1 MDLLFKR
8 YASPFSFVDGM
19 INSGRFCE
27 FVIEFIKTTNQE
39 IEEQYDWDFFVHKVY
54 DKSYQEFKEEIRI
67 NKENQEISD
76 DDIEATVEHSMN
88 ILNNFNP
95 DEGGEV

>member
-19 INSGRFCE
+19 IQTGRFYE
-27 FVIEFIKTTNQE
+27 FVIDFIKTTNQE
-39 IEEQYDWDFFVHKVY
+39 MEEKYDWEFFIHKVF
-54 DKSYQEFKEEIRI
+54 DKSYQEFKEEIKI
-67 NKENQEISD
+67 NKENQKMSEQY
-76 DDIEATVEHSMN
+76 IETTIQHSMN

-95 DEGGEV
+95 EEGGE

>member
-19 INSGRFCE
+19 IQTGRFHE
-27 FVIEFIKTTNQE
+27 FVIDFIKTTNQE
-39 IEEQYDWDFFVHKVY
+39 MEEKYDWEFFLHKVF
-54 DKSYQEFKEEIRI
+54 DKSYQEFKEEIKI
-67 NKENQEISD
+67 NKENQEMSEQ
-76 DDIEATVEHSMN
+76 DIETTVQYSIN

-95 DEGGEV
+95 EEGGE

>member
-19 INSGRFCE
+19 IQTGRFYE
-27 FVIEFIKTTNQE
+27 FVIDFIKTTNQE
-39 IEEQYDWDFFVHKVY
+39 MEEKYDWDFFLHKVF
-54 DKSYQEFKEEIRI
+54 DKSYQEFKEEIKT
-67 NKENQEISD
+67 NKENQEMSEQ
-76 DDIEATVEHSMN
+76 DIETTVQYSMN

-95 DEGGEV
+95 EKGGE